1 MPRTGDRREREH
13 VSESASISTGIASR
27 YATAV
32 FELSQDARQI
42 DALENDVEALAAA
55 HEDSADLRDLIAN
68 PIYSRD
74 EQAQAIG
81 AIAAKMGLT
90 ETMQNVLRLMA
101 SKRRLFVLP
110 QLLTALADRIAAH
123 KGEVTA
129 EVSSATELTAE
140 QQERLKKTL
149 SDKVGSEVKLKT
161 TVDESLIGGM
171 IVKVGSRM
179 IDTSIAS
186 RLAAMQNTMKEAR

>member
-1 MPRTGDRREREH
+1 M
-13 VSESASISTGIASR
+13 SESASISTGIAGR

-32 FELSQDARQI
+32 FELSQDAGQI
-42 DALENDVEALAAA
+42 DALERDVDALGAALD
-55 HEDSADLRDLIAN
+55 DSADLRDLIHN
-68 PIYSRD
+68 PIYGRED
-74 EQAQAIG
+74 QERATG
-81 AIAAKMGLT
+81 ALAGKMGLS

-110 QLLTALADRIAAH
+110 QFLTALRERISAH

-129 EVSSATELTAE
+129 EVASATELTSE
-140 QQERLKKTL
+140 QQERLRRTL
-149 SDKVGSEVKLKT
+149 SEKVGSDVKLKT
-161 TVDESLIGGM
+161 TVDESLIGGLV
-171 IVKVGSRM
+171 VKVGSRM

>member
-1 MPRTGDRREREH
+1 M
-13 VSESASISTGIASR
+13 SESASTSTGIAGR

-32 FELSQDARQI
+32 FELSQDAGQI
-42 DALENDVEALAAA
+42 DALENDVDQLEAALR
-55 HEDSADLRDLIAN
+55 DSDDLRDLISN
-68 PIYSRD
+68 PIYTRD
-74 EQAQAIG
+74 EQERAIG
-81 AIAAKMGLT
+81 ALAEKMGLT
-90 ETMQNVLRLMA
+90 ETLRNVLKLMA
-101 SKRRLFVLP
+101 RKRRLFVLP
-110 QLLTALADRIAAH
+110 HFLNALQDRIAAH

-129 EVSSATELTAE
+129 EVASATELTDE
-140 QQERLKKTL
+140 QQERLKRTL

>member
-1 MPRTGDRREREH
+1 M
-13 VSESASISTGIASR
+13 SESASISTGIAAR

-32 FELSQDARQI
+32 FELSQDANAI
-42 DALENDVEALAAA
+42 DALEDDVDQLGEAL
-55 HEDSADLRDLIAN
+55 EGSADLRDLISN

-74 EQAQAIG
+74 EQERAV
-81 AIAAKMGLT
+81 AALADKMGLT
-90 ETMQNVLRLMA
+90 DTLKNVLRLMA

-110 QLLTALADRIAAH
+110 QLLTALRDRIAAH

-129 EVSSATELTAE
+129 EVASATELTAE

-161 TVDESLIGGM
+161 TVDESLIGGLV
-171 IVKVGSRM
+171 VKVGSRM

-186 RLAAMQNTMKEAR
+186 RLAAMQNSMKEAR